1 MRKEPS
7 LFDIAS
13 VLDLMQKSS
22 AQVLEQCKRFNAVQ
36 IMPLDFSRVDPDLT
50 ESLAEFDSSVSFHAV
65 FECSDYQAQSFVS
78 VNFSDDVAIECVI
91 SLGRPLNP
99 ERYSFEQEVLKTII
113 PSLEKTYRNGRVLE
127 EKEQRTCVY
136 TWKKDYRTLIG
147 LVSYPPDSSTSTGVW
162 LGIQIRDTL
171 LHPKGKLFEDLHEQ
185 AQGRVANLEHMRQ
198 WRRVDNKA
206 TGKSVEPKGSG
217 ISKAFLFGRLLV
229 TGGLAKVFPS
239 LTYKG
244 TVDTQISTYNRLK
257 GMAPE
262 TAENEVLNKLIMSRI
277 RAPLGPAPKNVEYVH
292 YAPLLHN
299 SHKTLEEVILAI
311 VEYECI
317 VSREREIHDR
327 LSRMGYSELGILAKK
342 EEQTREMRS
351 YIQDRIRKKV
361 KL

>member
-1 MRKEPS
+1 MAKKTP
-7 LFDIAS
+7 LFDIPFAVS
-13 VLDLMQKSS
+13 LMQKSS
-22 AQVLEQCKRFNAVQ
+22 AQVLEQCKGFNVA
-36 IMPLDFSRVDPDLT
+36 PSDFPG
-50 ESLAEFDSSVSFHAV
+50 FDSSVCFHAI
-65 FECSDYQAQSFVS
+65 FECLDYQVYSFVS
-78 VNFSDDVAIECVI
+78 LNFSDDVAVECVI

-99 ERYSFEQEVLKTII
+99 ERYSFEHEVLKTII

-147 LVSYPPDSSTSTGVW
+147 LTSCPPNSFTSTGI
-162 LGIQIRDTL
+162 LLSIQIRDTL
-171 LHPKGKLFEDLHEQ
+171 LHPESKLFKDLHEQ

-206 TGKSVEPKGSG
+206 TGKSLEPKESG

-229 TGGLAKVFPS
+229 AGGLAKVFPS
-239 LTYKG
+239 LSYKG
-244 TVDTQISTYNRLK
+244 AVDTQISIYNRLK
-257 GMAPE
+257 GMAPGI
-262 TAENEVLNKLIMSRI
+262 AENEVLNKLIMSRI
-277 RAPLGPAPKNVEYVH
+277 RAPLGPAPKDEQYTH

-311 VEYECI
+311 VEYEYI
-317 VSREREIHDR
+317 VSREREIHKR

-342 EEQTREMRS
+342 EEQTREVRS
-351 YIQDRIRKKV
+351 YIQERIRKKV